1 MRRRCNLAARH
12 VLVGGITLALAGCGT
27 TVTANARGSSA
38 PSAAVVSHALSPQQ
52 AKAEAAAILAAFIP
66 PPGAQRLAAP
76 PGGVGGKLDNPV
88 FMSGDPDTVYS
99 ASLWKVPGMS
109 PLQVLAWEKAHL
121 PGRFRL
127 TLAGGEAAPAPPG
140 IPGARTPPSDPYHDA
155 SDEFD
160 LQGSGI
166 PPAAEMIVQAATSS
180 AGQTYVRVDVEV
192 SWQPQRP
199 ASERVPAGVTAITI
213 TAQPDMNKPHDVPAP
228 VTLTDP
234 ARVGKIVRLVDSLP
248 LNPGGGCLGANETG
262 KGITLSFLGHA
273 NGPVLATASE
283 LIPNCG
289 GVQFAIR
296 GTAQPAL
303 SDPGSFT
310 QQALSIAGVRWP
322 GFNMTG

>member
-1 MRRRCNLAARH
+1 MSRRCHLAARH
-12 VLVGGITLALAGCGT
+12 VLIGSLTLALAGCGT
-27 TVTANARGSSA
+27 TVIANARGSPA
-38 PSAAVVSHALSPQQ
+38 PRAAMISHPLSLRQ

-76 PGGVGGKLDNPV
+76 PGGVGGKLDNPI

-99 ASLWKVPGMS
+99 ASLWKVQGMS
-109 PLQVLAWEKAHL
+109 PLQVLTWEKAHL
-121 PGRFRL
+121 PDRYRL
-127 TLAGGEAAPAPPG
+127 TLVGGEAAPAPAP
-140 IPGARTPPSDPYHDA
+140 IPGMRTPQSDPYHDA

-160 LQGSGI
+160 LQGAGI
-166 PPAAEMIVQAATSS
+166 LPAAEMIVQAATSS
-180 AGQTYVRVDVEV
+180 AGQTYVRIDVQV
-192 SWQPQRP
+192 PWQPQRP

-248 LNPGGGCLGANETG
+248 LNPGGGCLGLNENG

-283 LIPNCG
+283 QIASCG
-289 GVQFAIR
+289 YVEFAIR
-296 GTAQPAL
+296 GTDEPVL
-303 SDPGSFT
+303 SDPGSFI

>member
-1 MRRRCNLAARH
+1 MRRRCHLAARH
-12 VLVGGITLALAGCGT
+12 VLIGSLALALAGCGT
-27 TVTANARGSSA
+27 TVITNARGSSA
-38 PSAAVVSHALSPQQ
+38 PRAAMVSHGLSPQQ
-52 AKAEAAAILAAFIP
+52 AKAEAAAILTAFIP

-76 PGGVGGKLDNPV
+76 PGGVGGKLDNPI

-109 PLQVLAWEKAHL
+109 PLQVLTWEKAHL
-121 PGRFRL
+121 SSRFRL
-127 TLAGGEAAPAPPG
+127 TLAGGEAAPARPG
-140 IPGARTPPSDPYHDA
+140 IPGVPTPPSDPYHDA

-160 LQGSGI
+160 LQGAGI
-166 PPAAEMIVQAATSS
+166 LPAAEMIVQAATSS
-180 AGQTYVRVDVEV
+180 AGRTYVRVDAMVA
-192 SWQPQRP
+192 WQPQRP

-228 VTLTDP
+228 VTLNHP
-234 ARVGKIVRLVDSLP
+234 ASVSKIVRLVDSLP
-248 LNPGGGCLGANETG
+248 LYPERGCLGLNENG

-283 LIPNCG
+283 LIPSCG
-289 GVQFAIR
+289 YVEFAIR
-296 GTAQPAL
+296 GTDEPIL

-322 GFNMTG
+322 GFNMPG